1 MLLAFCPQVTARFQR
16 STRVTAYQDQDPQE
30 TREWLE
36 ALEAVVAVEG
46 TDKARH
52 LIGNLIEAARKHGI
66 DTPYSATTPYI
77 NTIPAEKEPTYPGD
91 RQLEQRLRAL
101 IRWNAMAMVA
111 RANKH
116 TSVGGHIATFQ
127 SSATMYEVGFNHFF
141 KGHDHPDGA
150 DMVFFQ
156 GHASPGMY
164 ARAFLE
170 GRISEEQLA
179 NFRQEAHLDG
189 VSSYPHPWLMP
200 TFWQFPTVSMGLGPL
215 QAIYQAR
222 FMKYMD
228 ARGMAKMNTRKVWA
242 FLGDG
247 EMDEPESTGAI
258 GLAVREKLDN
268 LVFVI
273 NANLQRLDG
282 PVRGNGKV
290 VQELEGSFRGAG
302 WNVIKVLWG
311 PGWDE
316 LLQKDTSGKLM
327 QLMMETVDGEYQAY
341 KAKDGAFVRKHFF
354 GKYPETAELVK
365 NMTDEEIFGLT
376 RGGHS
381 PRKMYAAYKAAT
393 EHKGQPTVIIAKTI
407 KGYGMGPFGEGAMT
421 AHNQKKLDVDGLKYF
436 RDRFGLPIS
445 DAQLENDVPFYKP
458 EDSHEL
464 IKYLHERRSALG
476 GYLPSRVDR
485 AAALPTP
492 ELSAFDMILKGT
504 ADREM
509 SSTMLFGRILAIILR
524 DKELGKRVVPIIPDE
539 ARTFG
544 LEGLF
549 RQVGI
554 YDPAGQLY
562 EPVDSDQVSWYKQ
575 ATNGQVLQEGIN
587 EAGSMSSWLAAAT
600 AYANYGEAMIP
611 FYIYYSMFGY
621 QRVGDL
627 VWLGGDM
634 RARGFIVGGTAGR
647 TTLEGEGLQH
657 QDGHNLVFFSAVPN
671 CKAYD
676 PTYGYEMAVII
687 RAGLKEMFTDKKDVF
702 YYITAMNEN
711 YPHPAM
717 PEENQDQ
724 IEQGILRGLYP
735 FSKSKAKHKARVQLL
750 GSGTI
755 LREVEKAAAMLEAD
769 WNVAA
774 DVWSATSF
782 SELARDGQAC
792 VRESRLNPEAPQKV
806 PYVTAALEPTHG
818 PIIAAT
824 DYIHLYTEQVRSF
837 MPRRY
842 VTLGT
847 DGFGRSDTRAA
858 LRKFFEVDA
867 ANIVITA
874 LKALADEGTIA
885 ASVVSQAIKKYDI
898 NPTLG
903 MPSSR

>member
-1 MLLAFCPQVTARFQR
+1 M
-16 STRVTAYQDQDPQE
+16 TAYQDQDPQE

-311 PGWDE
+311 PGWDV

-717 PEENQDQ
+717 PEENRDQ

-792 VRESRLNPEAPQKV
+792 VRENRLNPEAPQKV
-806 PYVTAALEPTHG
+806 PYVTAALEPTQG

-847 DGFGRSDTRAA
+847 DGFGRSDTREA

-885 ASVVSQAIKKYDI
+885 ASVVTQAIKKYDI

>member
-1 MLLAFCPQVTARFQR
+1 MTVFQ
-16 STRVTAYQDQDPQE
+16 DHDPQE
-30 TREWLE
+30 TREWLD
-36 ALEAVVAVEG
+36 ALEAVVAFEG

-52 LIGNLIEAARKHGI
+52 LIGSLIEAARKHGI

-77 NTIPAEKEPTYPGD
+77 NTIPPEKEPPFPGD
-91 RQLEQRLRAL
+91 RQMEQRLRAL
-101 IRWNAMAMVA
+101 VRWNAMAMVA

-116 TSVGGHIATFQ
+116 TSVGGHIASFQ
-127 SSATMYEVGFNHFF
+127 SSATLYEVGFNHFF
-141 KGHDHPDGA
+141 KGHDHPEGA

-156 GHASPGMY
+156 GHTAPGMY

-170 GRISEEQLA
+170 GRITEDQLK
-179 NFRQEAHLDG
+179 NFRQEAHQKGL
-189 VSSYPHPWLMP
+189 SSYPHPWLMP
-200 TFWQFPTVSMGLGPL
+200 EFWQFPTVSMGLGPL
-215 QAIYQAR
+215 MAIYQAR

-228 ARGMAKMNTRKVWA
+228 ARGLSPMASRKVWA

-282 PVRGNGKV
+282 PVRGNGKII
-290 VQELEGSFRGAG
+290 QELEGTFRGAG
-302 WNVIKVLWG
+302 WNVIKVIWG
-311 PGWDE
+311 PGWDA

-327 QLMMETVDGEYQAY
+327 QRMMEVVDGEYQAY
-341 KAKDGAFVRKHFF
+341 KAKDGAFVRENFF
-354 GKYPETAELVK
+354 GEYPETRELVQ
-365 NMTDEEIFGLT
+365 NMTDDEIFALT

-381 PRKMYAAYKAAT
+381 PRKMYAAYKTAS

-458 EDSHEL
+458 DDNHEL
-464 IKYLHERRSALG
+464 IKYLHERRTALG
-476 GYLPSRVDR
+476 GYLPSRIDR
-485 AAALPTP
+485 AASLPTP
-492 ELSAFDMILKGT
+492 ELAAFDMMLKGT

-524 DKELGKRVVPIIPDE
+524 DKALGKRVVPIIPDE

-562 EPVDSDQVSWYKQ
+562 EPVDADQVSWYKQ

-634 RARGFIVGGTAGR
+634 RARGFIIGATAGR

-687 RAGLKEMFTDKKDVF
+687 RAGLKEMFTDKHDVF

-717 PEENQDQ
+717 PDGVEE
-724 IEQGILRGLYP
+724 GILRGLYP
-735 FSKSKAKHKARVQLL
+735 FSQSTTKYTTRVQLL

-755 LREVEKAAAMLEAD
+755 LREVEKAAQMLETD
-769 WNVAA
+769 WKVAA
-774 DVWSATSF
+774 DVWSAPSF

-792 VRESRLNPEAPQKV
+792 QRENRLHPEAPAKI
-806 PYVTAALEPTHG
+806 PYVTATLAPTTG

-867 ANIVITA
+867 VNIVITA
-874 LKALADEGTIA
+874 LKALADEGTIPT
-885 ASVVSQAIKKYDI
+885 SVVTEAIKRYDI
-898 NPTLG
+898 NPDLG
-903 MPSSR
+903 MPITR

>member
-1 MLLAFCPQVTARFQR
+1 M
-16 STRVTAYQDQDPQE
+16 TAYQDQDPQE

-77 NTIPAEKEPTYPGD
+77 NTIPTEKEPTYPGD

-156 GHASPGMY
+156 GHAAPGMY

-228 ARGMAKMNTRKVWA
+228 ARGMSPMNTRKVWA

-311 PGWDE
+311 PGWDV

-341 KAKDGAFVRKHFF
+341 KAKDGAYVRENFF

-458 EDSHEL
+458 EDSNEL

-485 AAALPTP
+485 AASLPTP
-492 ELSAFDMILKGT
+492 ELSAFEMILKGT

-524 DKELGKRVVPIIPDE
+524 DKALGKRVVPIIPDE

-634 RARGFIVGGTAGR
+634 RARGFIIGGTAGR

-687 RAGLKEMFTDKKDVF
+687 RAGLQEMFTDKKDVF

-717 PEENQDQ
+717 PEENRDQ
-724 IEQGILRGLYP
+724 IEEGILRGLYP
-735 FSKSKAKHKARVQLL
+735 FTKSKAKHKARVQLL

-769 WNVAA
+769 WKVAA

-792 VRESRLNPEAPQKV
+792 VRENRLNPEAPQKV
-806 PYVTAALEPTHG
+806 PYVTATLEPTQG

-847 DGFGRSDTRAA
+847 DGFGRSDTREA

>member
-1 MLLAFCPQVTARFQR
+1 M
-16 STRVTAYQDQDPQE
+16 SAYQDQDPAE
-30 TREWLE
+30 TREWLD
-36 ALEAVVAVEG
+36 ALESVVAVEG
-46 TDKARH
+46 ADKARH
-52 LIGNLIEAARKHGI
+52 LIGALIEAARMHGI
-66 DTPYSATTPYI
+66 DTPYSANTPYI
-77 NTIPAEKEPTYPGD
+77 NTIPAEKEPAYPGD

-156 GHASPGMY
+156 GHAAPGMY

-170 GRISEEQLA
+170 GRITEEQLK
-179 NFRQEAHLDG
+179 NFRQEAHQPG

-200 TFWQFPTVSMGLGPL
+200 NFWQFPTVSMGLGPL

-228 ARGMAKMNTRKVWA
+228 ARGLSPMKSRKVWA

-268 LVFVI
+268 LVFVV

-290 VQELEGSFRGAG
+290 VQELEGTFRGAG

-316 LLQKDTSGKLM
+316 LLAKDKSGKLM

-341 KAKDGAFVRKHFF
+341 KAKNGAYVRQHFF

-365 NMTDEEIFGLT
+365 NMTDDEIFGLT

-381 PRKMYAAYKAAT
+381 PRKMFAAYQAAS
-393 EHKGQPTVIIAKTI
+393 ECKGKPTLIIAKTI

-445 DAQLENDVPFYKP
+445 DEQLENDVPFYKP
-458 EDSHEL
+458 DDSHEL
-464 IKYLHERRSALG
+464 IKYLHTRRQALG

-485 AAALPTP
+485 ASALEVPA
-492 ELSAFDMILKGT
+492 LSAFDMLLQGT
-504 ADREM
+504 GEREM
-509 SSTMLFGRILAIILR
+509 SSTMIFGRILAIILR
-524 DKELGKRVVPIIPDE
+524 DKALGKRVVPIIPDE

-562 EPVDSDQVSWYKQ
+562 EPVDADQVSWYKQ

-587 EAGSMSSWLAAAT
+587 EAGAMSSWLAAAT

-611 FYIYYSMFGY
+611 FYIYYSMFGF
-621 QRVGDL
+621 QRIGDL
-627 VWLGGDM
+627 VWAGGDM
-634 RARGFIVGGTAGR
+634 RARGFIIGATAGR

-657 QDGHNLVFFSAVPN
+657 QDGHNLVFFATVPN

-676 PTYGYEMAVII
+676 PTYGFEMAVII
-687 RAGLKEMFTDKKDVF
+687 RHGLQEMYAEKKDLF

-711 YPHPAM
+711 YPHLAM
-717 PEENQDQ
+717 PEGAE
-724 IEQGILRGLYP
+724 EGILKGLYLLK
-735 FSKSKAKHKARVQLL
+735 KSTAKHKPRVQLL

-755 LREVEKAAAMLEAD
+755 LREAEQAARWLEAD
-769 WNVAA
+769 WGVSA

-782 SELARDGQAC
+782 AELARDGQEC
-792 VRESRLNPEAPQKV
+792 TRFNRLHPTETPRV
-806 PYVTAALEPTHG
+806 PYVTATLEKTEG

-824 DYIHLYTEQVRSF
+824 DYVHLYTEQVRSF
-837 MPRRY
+837 IPRRY

-858 LRKFFEVDA
+858 LRRFFEVDA
-867 ANIVITA
+867 AHIVVTA
-874 LKALADEGTIA
+874 LKALADEGSIP
-885 ASVVSQAIKKYDI
+885 ASKVSQAIEHYGI
-898 NPTLG
+898 NQDLALPTC
-903 MPSSR
+903 R

>member
-1 MLLAFCPQVTARFQR
+1 
-16 STRVTAYQDQDPQE
+16 
-30 TREWLE
+30 
-36 ALEAVVAVEG
+36 
-46 TDKARH
+46 
-52 LIGNLIEAARKHGI
+52 
-66 DTPYSATTPYI
+66 
-77 NTIPAEKEPTYPGD
+77 
-91 RQLEQRLRAL
+91 
-101 IRWNAMAMVA
+101 
-111 RANKH
+111 
-116 TSVGGHIATFQ
+116 
-127 SSATMYEVGFNHFF
+127 
-141 KGHDHPDGA
+141 
-150 DMVFFQ
+150 
-156 GHASPGMY
+156 
-164 ARAFLE
+164 
-170 GRISEEQLA
+170 
-179 NFRQEAHLDG
+179 
-189 VSSYPHPWLMP
+189 
-200 TFWQFPTVSMGLGPL
+200 
-215 QAIYQAR
+215 
-222 FMKYMD
+222 
-228 ARGMAKMNTRKVWA
+228 
-242 FLGDG
+242 
-247 EMDEPESTGAI
+247 
-258 GLAVREKLDN
+258 
-268 LVFVI
+268 
-273 NANLQRLDG
+273 
-282 PVRGNGKV
+282 
-290 VQELEGSFRGAG
+290 
-302 WNVIKVLWG
+302 
-311 PGWDE
+311 
-316 LLQKDTSGKLM
+316 
-327 QLMMETVDGEYQAY
+327 
-341 KAKDGAFVRKHFF
+341 
-354 GKYPETAELVK
+354 
-365 NMTDEEIFGLT
+365 
-376 RGGHS
+376 
-381 PRKMYAAYKAAT
+381 
-393 EHKGQPTVIIAKTI
+393 
-407 KGYGMGPFGEGAMT
+407 
-421 AHNQKKLDVDGLKYF
+421 
-436 RDRFGLPIS
+436 
-445 DAQLENDVPFYKP
+445 
-458 EDSHEL
+458 
-464 IKYLHERRSALG
+464 
-476 GYLPSRVDR
+476 
-485 AAALPTP
+485 
-492 ELSAFDMILKGT
+492 SAFDMILKGT

-634 RARGFIVGGTAGR
+634 RARGFIIGGTAGR

-687 RAGLKEMFTDKKDVF
+687 RAGLQEMFTDKKDVF

-717 PEENQDQ
+717 PEENRDQ

-769 WNVAA
+769 WKVAA

-782 SELARDGQAC
+782 SELAREGQAC
-792 VRESRLNPEAPQKV
+792 VRENRLNPEAPQKV
-806 PYVTAALEPTHG
+806 PYVTATLEPTQG

-847 DGFGRSDTRAA
+847 DGFGRSDTREA
-858 LRKFFEVDA
+858 LRK
-867 ANIVITA
+867 
-874 LKALADEGTIA
+874 
-885 ASVVSQAIKKYDI
+885 
-898 NPTLG
+898 
-903 MPSSR
+903 